1 MTSRFARPYADALL
15 QSAPPDFDASRWA
28 APLADV
34 ASAIAGSGVLRA
46 VLANPSVKA
55 EAKRGVVESLA
66 ARAGVDALGGRF
78 LRLLLDN
85 GRILRL
91 GEILDAIREA
101 VDEREGVVPAA
112 VTVAS
117 EIDGAARD
125 RVAAALSKATGKKV
139 RATFSTD
146 PRLIA
151 GFVARVGS
159 TVYDASALGAIE
171 KFKEEAHGN

>member
-15 QSAPPDFDASRWA
+15 QSVPPSFDAARWSTA
-28 APLADV
+28 LRDV
-34 ASAIAGSGVLRA
+34 AAAIAGSGVLRA

-55 EAKRGVVESLA
+55 DAKRDIVA
-66 ARAGVDALGGRF
+66 ALGGKAGVDELGERF

-85 GRILRL
+85 GRIVQL

-101 VDEREGVVPAA
+101 IDAREGVVPAK

-117 EIDGAARD
+117 EIDAAARE
-125 RVAAALSKATGKKV
+125 RVSAALSRATGKKV
-139 RATFSTD
+139 RATFETD
-146 PRLIA
+146 PKLLA

-159 TVYDASALGAIE
+159 TGDDASALGAIA